1 MNLLL
6 LLPRLYHAFNL
17 SLRFLLGAHP
27 CLHPFLF
34 IYRWPVI
41 HLDLCHLIWLT
52 QWFSRHSFWLHGQIS
67 LPNTAGVLG
76 RLITPCLQTLVA
88 GLFTCL
94 PTGPCGDSS
103 ERNLENHCLIWI
115 ICSNMVSLI
124 CLLYFYFSPGVCASC
139 LRCLL
144 PSLSSPPSSPFFLLF
159 FFPGLINFFPIR
171 ILPSSRDF

>member
-1 MNLLL
+1 MNFSITVSVWIFYFSFPGYITHSICHSGFSSGRTHASILFYLYTGGRWYIWTCAISSDLLNGF
-6 LLPRLYHAFNL
+6 P
-17 SLRFLLGAHP
+17 
-27 CLHPFLF
+27 
-34 IYRWPVI
+34 
-41 HLDLCHLIWLT
+41 D
-52 QWFSRHSFWLHGQIS
+52 
-67 LPNTAGVLG
+67 TASGSTV

-94 PTGPCGDSS
+94 PTSPCGDSS

-159 FFPGLINFFPIR
+159 FFPGLMNFFPIR